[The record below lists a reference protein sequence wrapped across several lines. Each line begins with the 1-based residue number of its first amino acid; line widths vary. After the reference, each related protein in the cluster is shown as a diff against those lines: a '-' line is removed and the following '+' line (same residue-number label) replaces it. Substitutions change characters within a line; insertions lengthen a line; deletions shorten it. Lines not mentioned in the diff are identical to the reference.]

1 MKLRSI
7 VAGALALAL
16 SASLALAQTN
26 PGSSPLTPA
35 KGGTNS
41 AFVGFTGPTT
51 SVKTFTL
58 PNASDTIATLAAIQ
72 TFSAAKTFAASTLL
86 LAGSSSGAGTLNAP
100 AAASTYVWTLPA
112 ATGTLVDLA
121 LAQTLTNKTL
131 TAPVMTAPVL
141 GTPASGTLTNAT
153 GLPIATG
160 VSGLGTGVATALA
173 VNVGSAGAPV
183 VNGGALGTPSSG
195 TATNV
200 TGLPISTGVSGLA
213 ANIAAFLATPSS
225 ANLQAALTDE
235 VGTGS
240 AYFTGGAL
248 GTPAS
253 GTLTNATG
261 LPTAGLVNNAVTN
274 AKLAQVATA
283 TFKGRTTASTGDPED
298 LTATQATALLNAM
311 VGDSGSGGTKGL
323 VPAAGAGDAAA
334 GKYLKADGTFAI
346 PPGTGGGGALSDED
360 RQNILLTSIYQ
371 SKSFA
376 EYRRHLNRFSTGFKG
391 ATDTLNGIDAGSSSN
406 YAVVPGTAAATT
418 GYVVPTTGSAT
429 LVSQAAGT
437 QITDNFDTNL
447 AAARD
452 GNNSQAST
460 VGANTSSSPTV
471 SRIGID
477 YGSGV
482 TKVITGMK
490 TWGSNNQG
498 YGASGYVGTV
508 ALVLKASNTDPTTTS
523 WTGTTIG
530 TIVTFNNSA
539 ATNAKTTLD
548 NANTTA
554 YRYVW
559 CELTTGSAIGQ
570 RMAEL
575 EFWEAGSP
583 SNMTVVTA
591 SQTAD
596 ASVSNGRVLLEFD
609 NTATPTLNTDLTV
622 EVTCDGG
629 SNWASA
635 SLSSVSTNGQGGR
648 KIAETVDQA
657 CTSGTSFAARIKTLN
672 NKSVPIYGASLTVN

>member
-1 MKLRSI
+1 MKRVLLAALAWLMLIAPVAAQWQVPQYAVPIGRGSGTGFSSALCTSAQLLVGQSAAAPLCKTI
-7 VAGALALAL
+7 TGDVTIDAAGATAIGSTKVT
-16 SASLALAQTN
+16 SAML
-26 PGSSPLTPA
+26 
-35 KGGTNS
+35 
-41 AFVGFTGPTT
+41 
-51 SVKTFTL
+51 
-58 PNASDTIATLAAIQ
+58 NADVYSTAHTWAGQQ
-72 TFSAAKTFAASTLL
+72 TF
-86 LAGSSSGAGTLNAP
+86 
-100 AAASTYVWTLPA
+100 V
-112 ATGTLVDLA
+112 
-121 LAQTLTNKTL
+121 
-131 TAPVMTAPVL
+131 APVL

-160 VSGLGTGVATALA
+160 VSGLGTNIAAFLATPSSANLRSALTDEEGTGAAYFVGGALGTPASGTATNLTGLPVATGISGFGTGVATALA

-183 VNGGALGTPSSG
+183 VNGGALGTPS
-195 TATNV
+195 
-200 TGLPISTGVSGLA
+200 
-213 ANIAAFLATPSS
+213 
-225 ANLQAALTDE
+225 
-235 VGTGS
+235 
-240 AYFTGGAL
+240 
-248 GTPAS
+248 S

-334 GKYLKADGTFAI
+334 GKYLKADGSFAI

-418 GYVVPTTGSAT
+418 GYVVPTTGAGT

-452 GNNSQAST
+452 GNNSQANT
-460 VGANTSSSPTV
+460 VGAYTSSSRTV